1 MKKLSHA
8 QCQVTAAVHAYAAG
22 GRALTALLRR
32 HRQQLAPGL
41 FLACADAARSAAA
54 GDGAGTADALALPAT
69 SPSSPPALSSAA
81 GVRRVREA
89 LDRGEPVRQPTY
101 DWLGQVNA
109 SSQLRVEVECGS
121 RTHHPSYVCI

>member
-1 MKKLSHA
+1 M
-8 QCQVTAAVHAYAAG
+8 AAVHACAVA

-32 HRQQLAPGL
+32 NRQQLAPGL

-54 GDGAGTADALALPAT
+54 GDGAGAADAAALPAT
-69 SPSSPPALSSAA
+69 SPSSPLAISSAA

-89 LDRGEPVRQPTY
+89 LDRGEPVRQQTY
-101 DWLGQVNA
+101 DWLGQVKA
-109 SSQLRVEVECGS
+109 SSQLHVEVACGS